1 MGSIVINRRR
11 VLLTLARLSAVVAV
25 FGTVRPLL
33 AATWNKKAFEAMKVE
48 EAIKAAGIGNAQASD
63 QIVINAP
70 EIAEN
75 GAQVPMDVTSMIP
88 NTERIFIFS
97 DKNVQPYV
105 ANFAI
110 SKHVDPFIST
120 RIKMGESSNV
130 RAYVLAGG
138 RYYYALREVK
148 VTIGGCGS

>member
-1 MGSIVINRRR
+1 MSSIFINRRR
-11 VLLTLARLSAVVAV
+11 ALRTLACLGSVVAAV
-25 FGTVRPLL
+25 GAMRPLL
-33 AATWNKKAFEAMKVE
+33 AANWNKKAFEAMKVE
-48 EAIKAAGIGNAQASD
+48 EAIRGAGIINAQLSD
-63 QIVINAP
+63 QININAP

-75 GAQVPMDVTSMIP
+75 GAQVPMDATSMIP
-88 NTERIFIFS
+88 DTERIFIFS

-110 SKHVDPFIST
+110 SKFVDPFIST

-130 RAYVLAGG
+130 RVYVLAGG
-138 RYYYALREVK
+138 KYYYALREVK

>member
-1 MGSIVINRRR
+1 MAMSSIFINRRR
-11 VLLTLARLSAVVAV
+11 ALRVLARLGGALAAL
-25 FGTVRPLL
+25 GTISPLL
-33 AATWNKKAFEAMKVE
+33 AATWNKKAFEAMKIE
-48 EAIKAAGIGNAQASD
+48 EAIKNAGISNAQLSD
-63 QIVINAP
+63 QIAINAP

-110 SKHVDPFIST
+110 SKFVDPF
-120 RIKMGESSNV
+120 
-130 RAYVLAGG
+130 
-138 RYYYALREVK
+138 
-148 VTIGGCGS
+148 

>member
-1 MGSIVINRRR
+1 MGSIFINRRHALR
-11 VLLTLARLSAVVAV
+11 TLARLGGALVAL
-25 FGTVRPLL
+25 GTIRPLL
-33 AATWNKKAFEAMKVE
+33 GATWNKKAFEAMKVE
-48 EAIKAAGIGNAQASD
+48 EAIKGAGISNARLSD

-88 NTERIFIFS
+88 GTERVFIFS

-110 SKHVDPFIST
+110 SKFVDTFIST

-130 RAYVLAGG
+130 RVYVLAGG
-138 RYYYALREVK
+138 KYYYALREVK